1 MIEAK
6 PITQNLVTARG
17 LGKTF
22 TGSIEALTAIDVDI
36 AAEAGAVAQQQEVTA
51 RPPDWPASFPPLRY
65 DVAVPR
71 FAVSD
76 VAGAKRHLED
86 EG

>member
-1 MIEAK
+1 MMERLRRVACH
-6 PITQNLVTARG
+6 VG
-17 LGKTF
+17 
-22 TGSIEALTAIDVDI
+22 
-36 AAEAGAVAQQQEVTA
+36 AEAGAVAQQQEVTA

-65 DVAVPR
+65 DVVVPR